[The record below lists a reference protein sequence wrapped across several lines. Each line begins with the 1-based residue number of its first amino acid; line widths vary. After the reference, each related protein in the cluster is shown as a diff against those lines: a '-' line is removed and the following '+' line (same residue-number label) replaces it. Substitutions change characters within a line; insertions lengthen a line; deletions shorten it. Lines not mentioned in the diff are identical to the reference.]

1 MLAATSGRSSASA
14 GGAGAVTM
22 PTIAAAAFA
31 RMRAE
36 IELMPATS
44 TTDAIIAMSTAPT

>member
-1 MLAATSGRSSASA
+1 MVAPTSGRLSSRA
-14 GGAGAVTM
+14 GGGGAVTM
-22 PTIAAAAFA
+22 PTIAAAALE
-31 RMRAE
+31 RIRAE